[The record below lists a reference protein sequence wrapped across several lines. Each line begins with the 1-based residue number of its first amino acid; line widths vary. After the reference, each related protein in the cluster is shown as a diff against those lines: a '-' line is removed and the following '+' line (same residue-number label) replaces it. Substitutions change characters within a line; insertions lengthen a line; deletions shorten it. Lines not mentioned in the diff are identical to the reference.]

1 MLEKE
6 KKKINEVDDINPK
19 DNDDNFDILFELM
32 QEKFRH
38 IQRKLEILN
47 RIHSTSNKT

>member
-6 KKKINEVDDINPK
+6 EKKLNEVNDINPK
-19 DNDDNFDILFELM
+19 ENDDNFDILFELM

-38 IQRKLEILN
+38 TKKIRNFK
-47 RIHSTSNKT
+47 